1 MRYMAIDLGGKRT
14 GLAVGDDQ
22 TRFVSPVDTIEA
34 AQGPLL
40 LAGIRKAVEE
50 HGPGALVVGLPI
62 NMDGTEGP
70 SARRV
75 RGFAAE
81 IARATAL
88 PVHFQDERLTS
99 FAADQA
105 MARSGRTHGQ
115 KKALRDAL
123 AAAELLRDFLATQG
137 GSGDDDLKDTEPP
150 ID

>member
-1 MRYMAIDLGGKRT
+1 MRYLAIDLGGKRT

-34 AQGPLL
+34 PQGPML
-40 LAGIRKAVEE
+40 LAALRKAVDE

-75 RGFAAE
+75 RAFAAE
-81 IARATAL
+81 IASATAL
-88 PVHFQDERLTS
+88 PIHFQDERLTS

-105 MARSGRTHGQ
+105 MAQSGRTHGQ

-123 AAAELLRDFLATQG
+123 AAAELLRDFLATQARSFDEG
-137 GSGDDDLKDTEPP
+137 TEPP
-150 ID
+150 LASID